1 MTDPV
6 FFRPHGPLAL
16 AELIRIT
23 GATPA
28 DGVSPDLNIRRIAP
42 LDLACEDDLTFLENP
57 HYLPLLAGTRAS
69 AVLISPKFAAK
80 APAGLPLLIAAEPY
94 RGFAAVAMALYPE
107 AARPQSLFAAKGVSP
122 GAVVHP
128 EARLEPGVT
137 VDPGAVIGP
146 RAEIGAGTVICCN
159 AVIGPDVRIGRD
171 SSIGANATIQHSL
184 IGNRVIIHP
193 GAHLGQD
200 GFGFAMG
207 PRGHAKVPQI
217 GRVVIQDD
225 VEIGAGTT
233 IDRGANRDTIIGEG
247 TKIDNQVQI
256 AHNVVVGRHCVLVA
270 KVGISGST
278 ILEDF
283 VVMGGASATVG
294 HIRIGMGAQ
303 IAGAANVKDDVPP
316 GARMGGTPAQPL
328 RDWARELAALRRLA
342 KASHNPSSKTVS
354 ERGHDE

>member
-6 FFRPHGPLAL
+6 FFRAHGPLAV
-16 AELIRIT
+16 ADVIRIT
-23 GATPA
+23 GAEATESVA
-28 DGVSPDLNIRRIAP
+28 SDIAISRVAP
-42 LDLACEDDLTFLENP
+42 LDQAGEGDLSFLENP
-57 HYLPLLAGTRAS
+57 HYLSLLASTKAGLI
-69 AVLISPKFAAK
+69 LISPKFLDK
-80 APAGLPLLIAAEPY
+80 APKGAPLLVVREPY
-94 RGFAAVAMALYPE
+94 RAFAQVGLALFPE
-107 AARPQSLFAAKGVSP
+107 AARPQSMFGARGISP

-128 EARLEPGVT
+128 DARLEIGVT

-146 RAEIGAGTVICCN
+146 RAEIGAGTIIGAN
-159 AVIGPDVRIGRD
+159 AVIGADVRIGRD
-171 SSIGANATIQHSL
+171 CSIGANAVVQHCL
-184 IGNRVIIHP
+184 VGNRVIVHP
-193 GAHLGQD
+193 GANLGQD
-200 GFGFAMG
+200 GFGFSMG
-207 PRGHAKVPQI
+207 PRGHLKVPQV

-233 IDRGANRDTIIGEG
+233 IDRGANRDTVVGEG

-256 AHNVVVGRHCVLVA
+256 AHNVMVGRHCVLVA

-316 GARMGGTPAQPL
+316 GARMGGTPARPL
-328 RDWARELAALRRLA
+328 GDYARELALLKRLVKESRSRPEA
-342 KASHNPSSKTVS
+342 EKK
-354 ERGHDE
+354 

>member
-6 FFRPHGPLAL
+6 FFHARNRLTVADIV
-16 AELIRIT
+16 ELT
-23 GATPA
+23 GAEPVA
-28 DGVSPDLNIRRIAP
+28 GLSLDLTVERVAP
-42 LDLACEDDLTFLENP
+42 LDQAGEGDLSFLENP
-57 HYLPLLAGTRAS
+57 HYLPMLETSKA
-69 AVLISPKFAAK
+69 AVILISPKFVDR
-80 APAGLPLLIAAEPY
+80 APKHAPLLVAREPY
-94 RGFAAVAMALYPE
+94 RAFAQIGMALFPD
-107 AARPQSLFAAKGVSP
+107 AARPQSFFGAKGISP

-128 EARLEPGVT
+128 EARLEIGVT

-146 RAEIGAGTVICCN
+146 RAEIGAGTIVGAN

-171 SSIGANATIQHSL
+171 CSISPNVVIQHSL
-184 IGNRVIIHP
+184 VGNRVIIHA
-193 GAHLGQD
+193 GACLGQD
-200 GFGFAMG
+200 GFGFSMG
-207 PRGHAKVPQI
+207 PRGHLKVPQV
-217 GRVVIQDD
+217 GRVVVQDD
-225 VEIGAGTT
+225 VEIGACTT

-256 AHNVVVGRHCVLVA
+256 AHNVMVGRHCVLVS

-278 ILEDF
+278 VLEDF

-328 RDWARELAALRRLA
+328 GDYARELALLKKLVKNSRVR
-342 KASHNPSSKTVS
+342 SGQGT
-354 ERGHDE
+354 DEGSAP

>member
-6 FFRPHGPLAL
+6 FFRPHGPLSL
-16 AELIRIT
+16 ADLIRIT

-28 DGVSPDLNIRRIAP
+28 EGVSPALSIRRVAP
-42 LDLACEDDLTFLENP
+42 LDLAGEDDLTFLENP
-57 HYLPLLAGTRAS
+57 HYLPLLATTQAGAI
-69 AVLISPKFAAK
+69 LISAKFAAK
-80 APAGLPLLIAAEPY
+80 APAGLPLLVAPEPY
-94 RGFAAVAMALYPE
+94 RGFAAVAMALFPE
-107 AARPQSLFAAKGVSP
+107 AARPQSMFAAKGVSP

-146 RAEIGAGTVICCN
+146 RAEIGAGTIICCN

-171 SSIGANATIQHSL
+171 CSIGANAVIQHSL

-193 GAHLGQD
+193 GSNLGQD

-217 GRVVIQDD
+217 GRVVVQDD
-225 VEIGAGTT
+225 VEIGASTT
-233 IDRGANRDTIIGEG
+233 IDRGTNRDTIVGEG
-247 TKIDNQVQI
+247 TKIDNQVQLG
-256 AHNVVVGRHCVLVA
+256 HNVVVGRHCVLVA

-283 VVMGGASATVG
+283 VVMGGASATAG
-294 HIRIGMGAQ
+294 HLRIGRGAQ

-316 GARMGGTPAQPL
+316 GVRMAGTPAQEI
-328 RDWARELAALRRLA
+328 RAYAREMNALRRLVKSGLKSPA
-342 KASHNPSSKTVS
+342 DD
-354 ERGHDE
+354 GQ